1 MISHS
6 EINMA
11 EEPTTQPQ
19 AAPQWLYWLS
29 LALIFV
35 APGQYA
41 HALDPKH
48 GPFIAYADVAA
59 VLVVGVW
66 ALWAL
71 ASGQWRSLNWAPC
84 HIWALIIVAG
94 ISGLGAASVKGAAME
109 IIQLGLYFV
118 AVYMLFTNVL
128 TTDARRR
135 QAVRTLLLAT
145 SLVVLYGLVQYVT
158 AGDPAAVKST
168 FGSRGAYSGFLTI
181 ILPLFFGL
189 VLWSDRL
196 WERYW
201 AGAVIVVGG
210 LTILLP
216 PLVWILALV
225 LVLTVVRWGRGQMT
239 VATVVAVAVFL
250 LVSLALAPLNQK
262 ALHEMLNPYEEGPVY
277 KTMEAGSG
285 AEGAATDGN
294 APRQPIVKKRW
305 IEWMPA
311 LTMMAQNF
319 PLGIGT
325 GNYQLN
331 IGQPEFYGFLPN
343 VHKSEPDT
351 NNLFLVIGSTMG
363 FAGLVCLLAFMGHYW
378 QQTTALWMYGQSPW
392 GRALTCG
399 LWGMALAIPCAN
411 LLTSTFV
418 RGTALIWAL
427 GYALIASLAR
437 DAAARTVTDRSSSP

>member
-1 MISHS
+1 MV
-6 EINMA
+6 

-19 AAPQWLYWLS
+19 AAPEWLYWLS
-29 LALIFV
+29 LALIFI
-35 APGQYA
+35 APGQFA
-41 HALDPKH
+41 HAMDPKH
-48 GPFIAYADVAA
+48 GPFIAYADVFA
-59 VLVVGVW
+59 VLVVGLW
-66 ALWAL
+66 ALWVL
-71 ASGQWRSLNWAPC
+71 ISGQWRGLNWASR
-84 HIWALIIVAG
+84 HVWALLVVAV
-94 ISGLGAASVKGAAME
+94 ISGIGAASLKSAVME

-128 TTDARRR
+128 TTEVRRR
-135 QAVRTLLLAT
+135 QALWTLLLAT
-145 SLVVLYGLVQYVT
+145 SLVVLYGLAQYVRAT
-158 AGDPAAVKST
+158 DPMLVKST
-168 FGSRGAYSGFLTI
+168 FGSRGAYSGYLTMV
-181 ILPLFFGL
+181 LPLLFGL
-189 VLWSDRL
+189 VLWSDRP

-201 AGAVIVVGG
+201 AGAVVLLGA

-225 LVLTVVRWGRGQMT
+225 LLLMAISWGHGQMP
-239 VATVVAVAVFL
+239 VIVIASVAVFF
-250 LVSLALAPLNQK
+250 LVTLALAPLNQK
-262 ALHEMLNPYEEGPVY
+262 AFHEMLNPYEEGPVF
-277 KTMEAGSG
+277 KTMET
-285 AEGAATDGN
+285 GAATPDGN
-294 APRQPIVKKRW
+294 KPGQQIVKKRW

-351 NNLFLVIGSTMG
+351 NNLFLVVGSTMG
-363 FAGLVCLLAFMGHYW
+363 FAGLVCLLAFMGYHW
-378 QQTTALWMYGQSPW
+378 KQSAALWIYGQSPW

-411 LLTSTFV
+411 LFTSTFV

-427 GYALIASLAR
+427 GYALIGGLAR
-437 DAAARTVTDRSSSP
+437 DAAARTVTD